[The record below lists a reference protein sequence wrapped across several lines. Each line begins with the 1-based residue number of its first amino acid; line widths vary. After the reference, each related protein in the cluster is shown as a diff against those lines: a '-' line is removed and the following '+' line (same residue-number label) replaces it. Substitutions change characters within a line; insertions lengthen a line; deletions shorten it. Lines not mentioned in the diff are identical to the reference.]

1 MIETDL
7 EQIFDA
13 LNGHRVRYLV
23 VGGLAV
29 AAHGH
34 PRFTADVE
42 LVVALDRENALR
54 TIQALGGLG
63 YRPLAPVSSD
73 AFADAS
79 VRHGW
84 IEEKGMMVFQLLSA
98 QRPETPIDLFV
109 QEPFDF
115 EAEYAIA
122 PRMELAAGR
131 SVPVVSYA
139 TLIAMKASARRPKDL
154 EDITNLGY
162 VHQKPATPD
171 MDA

>member
-1 MIETDL
+1 MMEIDL

-13 LNGHRVRYLV
+13 LNGGGVRYLV

-34 PRFTADVE
+34 PRFTADVH
-42 LVVALDRENALR
+42 LVVALDRKNALK
-54 TIQALGGLG
+54 TIQALGDLG
-63 YRPLAPVSSD
+63 YRPLAPVSPD

-79 VRHGW
+79 IRHGW
-84 IEEKGMMVFQLLSA
+84 IGEKGMRVFQMLST

-122 PRMELAAGR
+122 PRMELVAGR
-131 SVPVVSYA
+131 SVPVVSYT
-139 TLIAMKASARRPKDL
+139 TLIAMKEIARRPKDM
-154 EDITNLGY
+154 EDIANLGY
-162 VHQKPATPD
+162 IHQKPAAADTD
-171 MDA
+171 I